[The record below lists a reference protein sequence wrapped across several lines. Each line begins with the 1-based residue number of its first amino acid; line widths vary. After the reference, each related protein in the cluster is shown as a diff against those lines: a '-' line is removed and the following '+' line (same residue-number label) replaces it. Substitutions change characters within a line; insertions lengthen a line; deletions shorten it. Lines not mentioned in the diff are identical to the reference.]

1 MIGCR
6 DVEVA
11 RETSASVMG
20 GGVAMRGNCSGSDSR
35 DGVEGELLCVAGVD
49 CGGDSDASGGIF
61 EAAVRGGGVSGD
73 CRNGAGVCE
82 NYEWTCRG
90 GLCTETI

>member
-11 RETSASVMG
+11 REASASVMG
-20 GGVAMRGNCSGSDSR
+20 SGVAMCGDCSGSGAR
-35 DGVEGELLCVAGVD
+35 YGIQGKLFCVAGVD

-61 EAAVRGGGVSGD
+61 EAAVRGGGASGD
-73 CRNGAGVCE
+73 CRDGAGVCE
-82 NYEWTCRG
+82 NYE
-90 GLCTETI
+90 